1 MSDLAAR
8 TGQPAQSIAAIQQ
21 VLAACWQ
28 LGQASSLSPLLAALT
43 P

>member
-1 MSDLAAR
+1 VLGDAR
-8 TGQPAQSIAAIQQ
+8 TEQ